1 MAALRFKLTNG
12 QGRPHTEDIKMTYKQ
27 NIEKTINGELKSRLA
42 PRNKQSKGKGHKE
55 STLPKNKLITKLIKY
70 LKRAA

>member
-1 MAALRFKLTNG
+1 MAIN
-12 QGRPHTEDIKMTYKQ
+12 TEDKKMTYKQ

>member
-1 MAALRFKLTNG
+1 
-12 QGRPHTEDIKMTYKQ
+12 MTYKQ

-55 STLPKNKLITKLIKY
+55 STLPKNKLITKLVKY